1 MTTAAVGYEPVY
13 AWVKQVVG
21 QTHRTVGRTVAW
33 AVLCIVVAQ
42 RVTPAALARALPQ
55 EQAGS
60 GRSCLRRVRR
70 WWQGPTVEQ
79 VEISPQLI
87 RQALG
92 GQRPPQSVI
101 VAMDTTR
108 VGPWE
113 VWLAGIVVGGR
124 TLPVGWA
131 AIPYPWPKGRY
142 RATTLALVAQLQKA
156 FPADVRWSVVAD
168 RGFPSAALFAQLR
181 AGGTNFSIRLRL
193 SDWVRVAGVYAKVL
207 DHLATGRLRVG
218 HRAVATVG
226 HGQPTQPLVRG
237 WVVVSAA
244 VATPPP
250 HKNNPGTQ
258 RERLGRAR
266 RHARHRQHQ
275 RGRKT
280 TPPRALAQ
288 RYTQTWVL
296 FSTAPTKA
304 LAVREYACRMAS
316 EETFRDWHHHWA
328 VRAATISLPTEAMV
342 TRFMGIVCV
351 AYMLQMLV
359 GYQVSRTPDVQ
370 RRRAQWTVT
379 GRISW
384 FWCGQRVF
392 TDPGYDWSAWLTQQ
406 WVSFAQLSAPAPTAC
421 VAEPVFALA
430 A

>member
-1 MTTAAVGYEPVY
+1 MTTATVGYEPVY

-21 QTHRTVGRTVAW
+21 QMHRTVGRTVAW

-42 RVTPAALARALPQ
+42 RVTPAALARALPH

-60 GRSCLRRVRR
+60 GRSCLRRIRR
-70 WWQGPTVEQ
+70 WWQGPALEQ
-79 VEISPQLI
+79 AEISPQLI
-87 RQALG
+87 RQAL
-92 GQRPPQSVI
+92 RLHSTSQSVV

-113 VWLAGIVVGGR
+113 VWLAGIMVGGR
-124 TLPVGWA
+124 TLPIGWA
-131 AIPYPWPKGRY
+131 VIPYPWPKGRY
-142 RATTLALVAQLQKA
+142 RATTLTLIAQLQAA
-156 FPADVRWSVVAD
+156 FPPGVRWSVVAD

-181 AGGTNFSIRLRL
+181 AGGTDCSIRLRL

-207 DHLATGRLRVG
+207 EHLAAGRLRIG
-218 HRAVATVG
+218 QRTIATVG

-250 HKNNPGTQ
+250 HKQNPGTY
-258 RERLGRAR
+258 RERMVRAR
-266 RHARHRQHQ
+266 RHARHRQHK

-280 TPPRALAQ
+280 TPPSALAQ
-288 RYTQTWVL
+288 RYAQTWVL
-296 FSTAPTKA
+296 FATAPTKA
-304 LAVREYACRMAS
+304 QAVREYTGRMAI

-328 VRAATISLPTEAMV
+328 VRAATIALPTEAMV
-342 TRFMGIVCV
+342 TRLIGIVCL
-351 AYMLQMLV
+351 AYTLQMLV
-359 GYQVSRTPDVQ
+359 GYQVSHTPDAQ

-392 TDPGYDWSAWLTQQ
+392 TDPGYDWSSWLTQQ
-406 WVSFAQLSAPAPTAC
+406 WVSLGLPSPP
-421 VAEPVFALA
+421 VLPVPLAEPEFALA

>member
-13 AWVKQVVG
+13 AWAKQVLG
-21 QTHRTVGRTVAW
+21 GAHRTVGRTVAW
-33 AVLCIVVAQ
+33 AVLCVVVAQ
-42 RVTPAALARALPQ
+42 RVTPAALARALPH

-70 WWQGPTVEQ
+70 WWQGPALEQ
-79 VEISPQLI
+79 VEISPMLI
-87 RQALG
+87 CQALRV
-92 GQRPPQSVI
+92 QPTSQSVV

-113 VWLAGIVVGGR
+113 VWVAGIVVGGR
-124 TLPVGWA
+124 TLPIGWA
-131 AIPYPWPKGRY
+131 VIPYPWPKGRY
-142 RATTLALVAQLQKA
+142 RATTLAVVAQLQAA
-156 FPADVRWSVVAD
+156 FPPGVRWSLVAD

-181 AGGTNFSIRLRL
+181 AGGTDFSVRLRL

-207 DHLATGRLRVG
+207 EHLAAGRLPVG
-218 HRAVATVG
+218 HRTAATVG
-226 HGQPTQPLVRG
+226 DGQPAHPLVRG

-244 VATPPP
+244 VAPPPP
-250 HKNNPGTQ
+250 HKQNPGTR
-258 RERLGRAR
+258 RERLERAR
-266 RHARHRQHQ
+266 RHARHRQHK

-280 TPPRALAQ
+280 TPPSALAQ
-288 RYTQTWVL
+288 RYAQTWVL
-296 FSTAPTKA
+296 FTTAPTKTQ
-304 LAVREYACRMAS
+304 AVRTYACRMAI
-316 EETFRDWHHHWA
+316 EETYRDWHHHWA
-328 VRAATISLPTEAMV
+328 VRAATVALPTEAMV
-342 TRFMGIVCV
+342 TRLIGIVCL
-351 AYMLQMLV
+351 AYTLQTLV
-359 GYQVSRTPDVQ
+359 GYHVSRTPDAQ

-379 GRISW
+379 GRVSW

-406 WVSFAQLSAPAPTAC
+406 WVSLGQLSDPAPAAP

>member
-13 AWVKQVVG
+13 AWVKQVLGVA
-21 QTHRTVGRTVAW
+21 HRTVGRTVAW
-33 AVLCIVVAQ
+33 AVLCVVVAQ
-42 RVTPAALARALPQ
+42 RVTPAALARALPH

-70 WWQGPTVEQ
+70 WWQGPALEQ
-79 VEISPQLI
+79 VEISPLLI
-87 RQALG
+87 RQAL
-92 GQRPPQSVI
+92 RVQSTSQPVV

-124 TLPVGWA
+124 TLPIGWA
-131 AIPYPWPKGRY
+131 VIPYPWPKGRY
-142 RATTLALVAQLQKA
+142 RATTLALVTQLQAA
-156 FPADVRWSVVAD
+156 FPPGVRWRLVAD

-181 AGGTNFSIRLRL
+181 AGGTDFSVRLRL

-207 DHLATGRLRVG
+207 DHLAAGRLRVG
-218 HRAVATVG
+218 HRSAATVG
-226 HGQPTQPLVRG
+226 HGQPTHPLVRG

-244 VATPPP
+244 VAAPPP
-250 HKNNPGTQ
+250 HKQNPGTR
-258 RERLGRAR
+258 RERLVRAR
-266 RHARHRQHQ
+266 RHARHRQHK

-280 TPPRALAQ
+280 TPPSAPAQ
-288 RYTQTWVL
+288 RYAQTWVL
-296 FSTAPTKA
+296 FTTAPTKTQ
-304 LAVREYACRMAS
+304 AVREYACRMAI
-316 EETFRDWHHHWA
+316 EETYRDWHHHWA
-328 VRAATISLPTEAMV
+328 VRAATVSLPTEAMV
-342 TRFMGIVCV
+342 TRLIGIVCL
-351 AYMLQMLV
+351 AYTLQMLV
-359 GYQVSRTPDVQ
+359 GYQVSRTPDAQ

-406 WVSFAQLSAPAPTAC
+406 WVSLGLLSAPALAVP
-421 VAEPVFALA
+421 VAEPEFALA